1 MGPSFVLE
9 DLQRFIVTAID
20 AALARTQASGPRQ
33 QQALDGL
40 SLDPQE
46 REEDQMAWQQ
56 LAASHPSPLPTGV
69 PQADFVT
76 DAPQMDIALDQEIE
90 DIQMAD
96 ANLEH
101 MGSVSS
107 SGGQEWQVVPY
118 QQPQVADEDQL
129 PPQHLIHHPRYPPI

>member
-1 MGPSFVLE
+1 M
-9 DLQRFIVTAID
+9 
-20 AALARTQASGPRQ
+20 
-33 QQALDGL
+33 
-40 SLDPQE
+40 
-46 REEDQMAWQQ
+46 
-56 LAASHPSPLPTGV
+56 
-69 PQADFVT
+69 T

-107 SGGQEWQVVPY
+107 LGGREWQVVPY